1 MPTLL
6 ETYNPSILAI
16 PAYYILSV
24 IPHSYAI
31 QLATNGKPLS
41 WDNLNP
47 RSSTLKANL
56 KKTLD
61 AETYARYERAEACH
75 ANGMEN
81 LPLFASAVIL
91 GNMAGLKRDG
101 IHGLS
106 GFAGL
111 FLAIRVAYTVVYL
124 RTTTTGPTLLRSTL
138 WAAGSTLCVRVMLE
152 AARALSNITLVVA

>member
-6 ETYNPSILAI
+6 DTYNPSILAI

-24 IPHSYAI
+24 LPHSYAI
-31 QLATNGKPLS
+31 SIATQGKPLT
-41 WDNLNP
+41 WDNRNP
-47 RSSTLKANL
+47 RSSSLKAQL
-56 KKTLD
+56 KETLD
-61 AETYARYERAEACH
+61 ADTYAYYERAEACH

-101 IHGLS
+101 IHGLT

-111 FLAIRVAYTVVYL
+111 FLAIRIAYTAVYL
-124 RTTTTGPTLLRSTL
+124 GTKTNGPTMVRSTL
-138 WAAGSTLCVRVMLE
+138 WATGSVLCVRVMLE
-152 AARALSNITLVVA
+152 AARALGKTKLVA